1 MISFEIFK
9 KIDDRIKEII
19 SKLDQIIEEMKKLN
33 FKFKE

>member
-9 KIDDRIKEII
+9 KIDDHIKEII

-33 FKFKE
+33 SKFKE